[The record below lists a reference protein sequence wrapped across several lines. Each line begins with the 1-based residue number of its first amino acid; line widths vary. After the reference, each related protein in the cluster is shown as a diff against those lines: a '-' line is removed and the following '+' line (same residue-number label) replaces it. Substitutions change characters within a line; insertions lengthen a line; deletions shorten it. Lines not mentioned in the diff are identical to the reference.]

1 MTERKFGLDSL
12 PIRSDLTLE
21 PIRPIHSTE
30 ASELWELENEFTN
43 GYLTDENNH
52 RIAVIRDYIAYRNA
66 NTIQSDLADGLR
78 ELNHLESMDIGV
90 ANRQPFIGP
99 DYMPYLL
106 VEYIDGTPLHHASSD
121 YRSQCLDL
129 IKKLE
134 AYYVEGISA
143 GRSVLADISSSF
155 QYVVRNGEIIL
166 VDLDMHLFDGTN
178 DPIEQSLIAD
188 NILEEFS
195 EGSGFFPTEKIDC
208 SIVMPTLCAL
218 GRSNQSPRGNLSSII
233 E

>member
-12 PIRSDLTLE
+12 PIRGGLTLE
-21 PIRPIHSTE
+21 PIQPIYSTDTSE
-30 ASELWELENEFTN
+30 AWRFEYEFTN
-43 GYLTDENNH
+43 GYLTDENND
-52 RIAVIRDYIAYRNA
+52 RIAVIRDFIAYRNV
-66 NTIQSDLADGLR
+66 NTLQSDLAEGLR
-78 ELNHLESMDIGV
+78 ELNHLESTGINV

-106 VEYIDGTPLHHASSD
+106 VEYIDGTPLHRASSD

-166 VDLDMHLFDGTN
+166 VDLDMHLFEGTN
-178 DPIEQSLIAD
+178 DPIEQSLVAD
-188 NILEEFS
+188 KILEEFS
-195 EGSGFFPTEKIDC
+195 GGSGFFPTEKIDC
-208 SIVMPTLCAL
+208 STVMPTLYTL
-218 GRSNQSPRGNLSSII
+218 SSPRFKTTTAQ
-233 E
+233 